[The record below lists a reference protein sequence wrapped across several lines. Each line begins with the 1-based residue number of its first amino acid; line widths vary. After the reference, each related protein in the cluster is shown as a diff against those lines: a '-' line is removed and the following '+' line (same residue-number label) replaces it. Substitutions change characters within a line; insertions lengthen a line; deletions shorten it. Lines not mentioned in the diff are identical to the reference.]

1 MMLSFGESLNRLI
14 FELMTSAIFCR
25 GVISFFCASQK
36 GFTMDFLTSI
46 GVLLLCGLLLG
57 SICKRIHLPSLVG
70 MLVVGI
76 VLSPYALNLLSP
88 DLLTI
93 SADIRQLALIII
105 LTRAGLSFDL
115 AELKK
120 NGRSAIMLCF
130 VPALFEIVGYLVFGT
145 WLLDMS
151 VKDAAIMGCVMAAVS
166 PAVIVPRM
174 LKLKE
179 EGYGTNKGIP
189 QMIMAGAS
197 ADDIFVIILFTS
209 LMALPTGQGFD
220 LGILWKIPCSI
231 ILGIGVGLLFGWLFA
246 KLFKKVHIRD
256 SIKVILLICFSIF
269 FITIENLIESVV
281 PFSGLLA
288 VIAMSAMLYRNHG
301 VCSKRLSVKY
311 NKLWLVAEVF
321 LFVLVGAEVD
331 IRFALHAG
339 AMIIAV
345 MDLAMIFRLVGVW
358 LCVLGTK
365 LNRKERLFCMI
376 GYMPKA
382 TVQAAIGA
390 IPLSM
395 GLACGQTVLTAAV
408 LAILITA
415 PIGAFL
421 IDIFYKKLLDNSSV

>member
-1 MMLSFGESLNRLI
+1 MMFSFGESLNRLI
-14 FELMTSAIFCR
+14 CKLMTSAIFCR
-25 GVISFFCASQK
+25 GVISLFVSSQK
-36 GFTMDFLTSI
+36 GFAMDFLTSI

-57 SICKRIHLPSLVG
+57 SICKRLHLPSLVG
-70 MLVVGI
+70 MLIVGI

-88 DLLTI
+88 ELLNI

-115 AELKK
+115 DELKK
-120 NGRSAIMLCF
+120 NGRIAIMLCF
-130 VPALFEIVGYLVFGT
+130 VPALFEIVGYIVFGS
-145 WLLDMS
+145 WLLDIPW
-151 VKDAAIMGCVMAAVS
+151 KDAAIMGCVMAAVS

-197 ADDIFVIILFTS
+197 ADDIFVIVLFTS
-209 LMALPTGQGFD
+209 LIALPSEKGFD
-220 LGILWKIPCSI
+220 LGILWKVPCSI
-231 ILGIGVGLLFGWLFA
+231 VLGIGAGLLFGWLFA
-246 KLFKKVHIRD
+246 RFFKKVHIRD
-256 SIKVILLICFSIF
+256 SIKVIILICFSIF
-269 FITIENLIESVV
+269 FISVENLIENAI

-301 VCSKRLSVKY
+301 ACAKRLSVKY
-311 NKLWLVAEVF
+311 NKLWLVAEIF

-331 IRFALHAG
+331 VRFALQAG

-345 MDLAMIFRLVGVW
+345 MALAMIFRLVGVW
-358 LCVLGTK
+358 LCVIGTK
-365 LNRKERLFCMI
+365 LTAKERLFCMI
-376 GYMPKA
+376 AYMPKA

-415 PIGAFL
+415 PVGAFL
-421 IDIFYKKLLDNSSV
+421 IDMLYKKLLCL

>member
-1 MMLSFGESLNRLI
+1 MMFSFGESLNRLI
-14 FELMTSAIFCR
+14 CKLMTSAIFCR
-25 GVISFFCASQK
+25 GVISLFVSSQK
-36 GFTMDFLTSI
+36 GFAMDFLTSI

-57 SICKRIHLPSLVG
+57 SICKRLHLPSLVG
-70 MLVVGI
+70 MLIVGI

-88 DLLTI
+88 ELLNI

-130 VPALFEIVGYLVFGT
+130 VPALFEIVGYIVFGS
-145 WLLDMS
+145 WLLDIPW
-151 VKDAAIMGCVMAAVS
+151 KDAAIMGCVMAAVS

-197 ADDIFVIILFTS
+197 ADDIFVIVLFTS
-209 LMALPTGQGFD
+209 LIALPSEKGFD
-220 LGILWKIPCSI
+220 LGILWKVPCSI
-231 ILGIGVGLLFGWLFA
+231 VLGIGAGLLFGWLFA
-246 KLFKKVHIRD
+246 RFFKKVHIRD
-256 SIKVILLICFSIF
+256 SIKVIILICFSIF
-269 FITIENLIESVV
+269 FISVENLIENAI

-301 VCSKRLSVKY
+301 ACAKRLSVKY
-311 NKLWLVAEVF
+311 NKLWLVAEIF

-331 IRFALHAG
+331 VRFALQAG

-345 MDLAMIFRLVGVW
+345 MALAMIFRLVGVW
-358 LCVLGTK
+358 LCVIGTK
-365 LNRKERLFCMI
+365 LTAKERLFCMI
-376 GYMPKA
+376 AYMPKA

-415 PIGAFL
+415 PVGAFL
-421 IDIFYKKLLDNSSV
+421 IDMLYKKLLCL

>member
-1 MMLSFGESLNRLI
+1 
-14 FELMTSAIFCR
+14 
-25 GVISFFCASQK
+25 
-36 GFTMDFLTSI
+36 MDFLTSI
-46 GVLLLCGLLLG
+46 GVLLICGLLLG
-57 SICKRIHLPSLVG
+57 SICKRLHLPSLVG
-70 MLVVGI
+70 MLIVGI

-88 DLLTI
+88 ELLNI

-105 LTRAGLSFDL
+105 LTRAGLSFDIG
-115 AELKK
+115 ELKK

-130 VPALFEIVGYLVFGT
+130 VPAVFEIIGYIVFGT

-151 VKDAAIMGCVMAAVS
+151 WKNAAVMGCVMAAVS

-179 EGYGTNKGIP
+179 EGYGTEKGIP

-197 ADDIFVIILFTS
+197 ADDIFVIVLFTS
-209 LMALPTGQGFD
+209 LIALPSDKGFD
-220 LGILWKIPCSI
+220 LGIIWKIPCSI
-231 ILGIGVGLLFGWLFA
+231 VLGIGVGLLFGWLFA
-246 KLFKKVHIRD
+246 RLFRKVHIRD
-256 SIKVILLICFSIF
+256 SIKVIILICFSIF
-269 FITIENLIESVV
+269 FISIENLIESIV

-288 VIAMSAMLYRNHG
+288 VIAMCAMLYRHHS
-301 VCSKRLSVKY
+301 VCAKRLSVKY

-331 IRFALHAG
+331 VRFAIKAG
-339 AMIIAV
+339 AMILAV
-345 MDLAMIFRLVGVW
+345 MGLAMVFRLLGVY

-365 LNRKERLFCMI
+365 LNHKERLFCMI
-376 GYMPKA
+376 AYVPKA

-395 GLACGQTVLTAAV
+395 GLSCGQMVLTAAV
-408 LAILITA
+408 LSILVAA

-421 IDIFYKKLLDNSSV
+421 IDCFYRRLLQKP

>member
-1 MMLSFGESLNRLI
+1 MFSFGESLNRLI
-14 FELMTSAIFCR
+14 IELMTSAIFCR

-36 GFTMDFLTSI
+36 GFIMDFLTSI
-46 GVLLLCGLLLG
+46 GILLLCGLLLG
-57 SICKRIHLPSLVG
+57 SICKRLHLPSLVG
-70 MLVVGI
+70 MLIVGI
-76 VLSPYALNLLSP
+76 ILSPYALNLLSP

-130 VPALFEIVGYLVFGT
+130 VPALFEIIGYVVFGM
-145 WLLDMS
+145 WLLGIS
-151 VKDAAIMGCVMAAVS
+151 FKDSAIMGCVMAAVS

-209 LMALPTGQGFD
+209 LIALPSGKGFD
-220 LGILWKIPCSI
+220 LGIFWKLPCSI
-231 ILGIGVGLLFGWLFA
+231 VLGVGVGLLFGWLFSIF
-246 KLFKKVHIRD
+246 FKRVHIRD
-256 SIKVILLICFSIF
+256 SIKVVILICFSIL
-269 FITIENLIESVV
+269 FITLQNLIEKAV

-288 VIAMSAMLYRNHG
+288 VISMSAMLYRNHNA
-301 VCSKRLSVKY
+301 CAKRLSVKY
-311 NKLWLVAEVF
+311 NKLWLVAEIF
-321 LFVLVGAEVD
+321 LFVLVGTEVD
-331 IRFALHAG
+331 VRFAIQAG
-339 AMIIAV
+339 AMILLIMA
-345 MDLAMIFRLVGVW
+345 LAMIFRLLGVS

-365 LNRKERLFCMI
+365 LNYKERLFCMI
-376 GYMPKA
+376 AYLPKA

-395 GLACGQTVLTAAV
+395 GLACGQIVLTAAV

-421 IDIFYKKLLDNSSV
+421 IDIFCKKLLDNSAN

>member
-1 MMLSFGESLNRLI
+1 
-14 FELMTSAIFCR
+14 
-25 GVISFFCASQK
+25 
-36 GFTMDFLTSI
+36 MDFLTSI
-46 GVLLLCGLLLG
+46 GILLLCGLLLG
-57 SICKRIHLPSLVG
+57 SICKRLHLPSLVG
-70 MLVVGI
+70 MLIVGI

-88 DLLTI
+88 DLLNI
-93 SADIRQLALIII
+93 SADIRQMALIII
-105 LTRAGLSFDL
+105 LTRAGLSFDFD
-115 AELKK
+115 ELKK

-130 VPALFEIVGYLVFGT
+130 VPALFEIIGYIVFGS
-145 WLLDMS
+145 WLLDMN

-209 LMALPTGQGFD
+209 LMALPTTQGFD
-220 LGILWKIPCSI
+220 LNILWKIPCSV
-231 ILGIGVGLLFGWLFA
+231 ILGVGVGLLFGWIFA

-256 SIKVILLICFSIF
+256 SVKVVLLICFSIL
-269 FITIENLIESVV
+269 FISIQNLVEEVV

-301 VCSKRLSVKY
+301 VCAKRLSVKY

-331 IRFALHAG
+331 VRFALQAG

-345 MDLAMIFRLVGVW
+345 MALAILFRLLGVW
-358 LCVLGTK
+358 ICVLGTK
-365 LNRKERLFCMI
+365 LNYKERLFCVI
-376 GYMPKA
+376 AYMPKA

-390 IPLSM
+390 IPLSL

-408 LAILITA
+408 LAILMTA

-421 IDIFYKKLLDNSSV
+421 IDIFYKKLLDHCSL

>member
-1 MMLSFGESLNRLI
+1 
-14 FELMTSAIFCR
+14 
-25 GVISFFCASQK
+25 
-36 GFTMDFLTSI
+36 MDFLTSI

-57 SICKRIHLPSLVG
+57 SIFKRLHLPSLVG

-76 VLSPYALNLLSP
+76 VLSPHALNLLAP

-130 VPALFEIVGYLVFGT
+130 VPALFEIAGYIVFGT
-145 WLLDMS
+145 SFLDMPW
-151 VKDAAIMGCVMAAVS
+151 KDAAIMGCVIAAVS

-179 EGYGTNKGIP
+179 DGYGTDKGIP

-197 ADDIFVIILFTS
+197 ADDIFVIVLFTS
-209 LMALPTGQGFD
+209 LIALPTGKSFD
-220 LGILWKIPCSI
+220 PGILWKIPCSI
-231 ILGIGVGLLFGWLFA
+231 VLGIGVGLVFGWLFA
-246 KLFKKVHIRD
+246 RFFKKVHIRD
-256 SIKVILLICFSIF
+256 SIKVVILICFSIL
-269 FITIENLIESVV
+269 FISLQNLVEEIV

-288 VIAMSAMLYRNHG
+288 VIAMSAMLYKHHG
-301 VCSKRLSVKY
+301 VCAKRLSVKY

-331 IRFALHAG
+331 VRFALQAG
-339 AMIIAV
+339 AMIVAV
-345 MDLAMIFRLVGVW
+345 MALAMMLRLLGVW

-365 LNRKERLFCMI
+365 LNNKERLFCI
-376 GYMPKA
+376 IAYMPKA

-395 GLACGQTVLTAAV
+395 GLACGQVVLTAAV
-408 LAILITA
+408 LSILITA
-415 PIGAFL
+415 PVGAFL
-421 IDIFYKKLLDNSSV
+421 IDVLYKKLLNEPISRD

>member
-1 MMLSFGESLNRLI
+1 M
-14 FELMTSAIFCR
+14 
-25 GVISFFCASQK
+25 
-36 GFTMDFLTSI
+36 
-46 GVLLLCGLLLG
+46 CGLLLG
-57 SICKRIHLPSLVG
+57 SICKRLHLPSLVG
-70 MLVVGI
+70 MLIVGI

-88 DLLTI
+88 ELLNI

-130 VPALFEIVGYLVFGT
+130 VPALFEIVGYIVFGL
-145 WLLDMS
+145 WLLDIPWN
-151 VKDAAIMGCVMAAVS
+151 DAAIMGCVMAAVS

-197 ADDIFVIILFTS
+197 ADDIFVIVLFTS
-209 LMALPTGQGFD
+209 LIALPSEKGFD
-220 LGILWKIPCSI
+220 LGILWKVPCSI
-231 ILGIGVGLLFGWLFA
+231 ILGIGAGLLFGWLFA
-246 KLFKKVHIRD
+246 RFFKKVHIRD
-256 SIKVILLICFSIF
+256 SIKVIILICFSIF
-269 FITIENLIESVV
+269 FISVENLIENAI

-301 VCSKRLSVKY
+301 ACAKRLSVKY
-311 NKLWLVAEVF
+311 NKLWLVAEIF

-331 IRFALHAG
+331 VRFALQAG
-339 AMIIAV
+339 AVIIAV
-345 MDLAMIFRLVGVW
+345 MALAMIFRLVGVW
-358 LCVLGTK
+358 LCVIGTK
-365 LNRKERLFCMI
+365 LTAKERLFCMI
-376 GYMPKA
+376 AYMPKA

-415 PIGAFL
+415 PVGAFL
-421 IDIFYKKLLDNSSV
+421 IDMLYKKLLCL

>member
-1 MMLSFGESLNRLI
+1 
-14 FELMTSAIFCR
+14 
-25 GVISFFCASQK
+25 
-36 GFTMDFLTSI
+36 MDFLTSI
-46 GVLLLCGLLLG
+46 GILLLCGLLLG
-57 SICKRIHLPSLVG
+57 SICKRLHLPSLVG
-70 MLVVGI
+70 MLIVGI

-88 DLLTI
+88 DLLNI
-93 SADIRQLALIII
+93 SSDIRQMALIII
-105 LTRAGLSFDL
+105 LTRAGLSFDFD
-115 AELKK
+115 ELKK

-130 VPALFEIVGYLVFGT
+130 VPALFEIIGYIVFGS
-145 WLLDMS
+145 WLLDMN

-209 LMALPTGQGFD
+209 LMALPTTQGFD
-220 LGILWKIPCSI
+220 LNILWKIPCSV
-231 ILGIGVGLLFGWLFA
+231 ILGVGVGLLFGWIFA

-256 SIKVILLICFSIF
+256 SVKVVLLICFSIL
-269 FITIENLIESVV
+269 FISIQNLVEEVV

-301 VCSKRLSVKY
+301 VCAKRLSVKY

-331 IRFALHAG
+331 VRFALQAG

-345 MDLAMIFRLVGVW
+345 MALAILFRLLGVW
-358 LCVLGTK
+358 ICVLGTK
-365 LNRKERLFCMI
+365 LNYKERLFCVI
-376 GYMPKA
+376 AYMPKA

-390 IPLSM
+390 IPLSL

-408 LAILITA
+408 LAILMTA

-421 IDIFYKKLLDNSSV
+421 IDIFYKKLLDHCSL

>member
-1 MMLSFGESLNRLI
+1 MLI
-14 FELMTSAIFCR
+14 
-25 GVISFFCASQK
+25 
-36 GFTMDFLTSI
+36 
-46 GVLLLCGLLLG
+46 
-57 SICKRIHLPSLVG
+57 
-70 MLVVGI
+70 VGI

-88 DLLTI
+88 ELLNI

-130 VPALFEIVGYLVFGT
+130 VPALFEIVGYIAFGL
-145 WLLDMS
+145 WLLDIPWN
-151 VKDAAIMGCVMAAVS
+151 DAAIMGCVMAAVS

-197 ADDIFVIILFTS
+197 ADDIFVIVLFTS
-209 LMALPTGQGFD
+209 LIALPSEKGFD
-220 LGILWKIPCSI
+220 LGILWKVPCSI
-231 ILGIGVGLLFGWLFA
+231 VLGIGAGLLFGWLFA
-246 KLFKKVHIRD
+246 RFFKKVHIRD
-256 SIKVILLICFSIF
+256 SIKVIILICFSIF
-269 FITIENLIESVV
+269 FISVENLIENAI

-301 VCSKRLSVKY
+301 ACAKRLSVKY
-311 NKLWLVAEVF
+311 NKLWLVAEIF

-331 IRFALHAG
+331 VRFALQAG

-345 MDLAMIFRLVGVW
+345 MALAMIFRLVGVW
-358 LCVLGTK
+358 LCVIGTK
-365 LNRKERLFCMI
+365 LTAKERLFCMI
-376 GYMPKA
+376 AYMPKA

-415 PIGAFL
+415 PVGAFL
-421 IDIFYKKLLDNSSV
+421 IDMLYKKLLCL

>member
-1 MMLSFGESLNRLI
+1 MFSFGESLNRLI
-14 FELMTSAIFCR
+14 CKLMTSAIFCR
-25 GVISFFCASQK
+25 GVISLFVSSQK
-36 GFTMDFLTSI
+36 GFAMDFLTSI

-57 SICKRIHLPSLVG
+57 SICKRLHLPSLVG
-70 MLVVGI
+70 MLIVGI

-88 DLLTI
+88 ELLNI

-130 VPALFEIVGYLVFGT
+130 VPALFEIVGYIVFGL
-145 WLLDMS
+145 WLLDIPW
-151 VKDAAIMGCVMAAVS
+151 KDAAIMGCVMAAVS

-197 ADDIFVIILFTS
+197 ADDIFVIVLFTS
-209 LMALPTGQGFD
+209 LIALPSEKGFD

-231 ILGIGVGLLFGWLFA
+231 VLGIGAGLLFGWLFA
-246 KLFKKVHIRD
+246 RFFKKVHIRD
-256 SIKVILLICFSIF
+256 SIKVIILICFSIS
-269 FITIENLIESVV
+269 FISVENLIENAI

-301 VCSKRLSVKY
+301 ACAKRLSVKY
-311 NKLWLVAEVF
+311 NKLWLVAEIF

-331 IRFALHAG
+331 VRFALQAG

-345 MDLAMIFRLVGVW
+345 MALAMIFRLVGVW
-358 LCVLGTK
+358 LCVIGTK
-365 LNRKERLFCMI
+365 LTAKERLFCMI
-376 GYMPKA
+376 AYMPKA

-415 PIGAFL
+415 PVGAFL
-421 IDIFYKKLLDNSSV
+421 IDMLYKKLLCL

>member
-1 MMLSFGESLNRLI
+1 
-14 FELMTSAIFCR
+14 
-25 GVISFFCASQK
+25 
-36 GFTMDFLTSI
+36 MDFLTSI
-46 GVLLLCGLLLG
+46 GILLLCGLLLG
-57 SICKRIHLPSLVG
+57 SICKRLHLPSLVG
-70 MLVVGI
+70 MLIVGI

-88 DLLTI
+88 DLQNI

-105 LTRAGLSFDL
+105 LTRAGLSFDFD
-115 AELKK
+115 ELKK

-130 VPALFEIVGYLVFGT
+130 VPALFEIIGYIVFGS
-145 WLLDMS
+145 WLLDMN
-151 VKDAAIMGCVMAAVS
+151 VKDAAVMGCVMAAVS

-209 LMALPTGQGFD
+209 LMALPTTQGFD
-220 LGILWKIPCSI
+220 LNILWKIPCSV
-231 ILGIGVGLLFGWLFA
+231 ILGVGVGLLFGWVFA

-256 SIKVILLICFSIF
+256 SVKVVLLICFSIL
-269 FITIENLIESVV
+269 FISLQNLVEEVV

-301 VCSKRLSVKY
+301 VCAKRLSVKY

-331 IRFALHAG
+331 VRFALQAG

-345 MDLAMIFRLVGVW
+345 MALAILFRLLGVW
-358 LCVLGTK
+358 ICVLGTK
-365 LNRKERLFCMI
+365 LNHKERLFCVI
-376 GYMPKA
+376 AYMPKA

-390 IPLSM
+390 IPLSL

-415 PIGAFL
+415 PIGAFS
-421 IDIFYKKLLDNSSV
+421 IDIFYKKLLDHCSL

>member
-1 MMLSFGESLNRLI
+1 
-14 FELMTSAIFCR
+14 
-25 GVISFFCASQK
+25 
-36 GFTMDFLTSI
+36 MDFITSI

-57 SICKRIHLPSLVG
+57 SICSKLRLPSLVG
-70 MLVVGI
+70 MLIVGI
-76 VLSPYALNLLSP
+76 VLSPYALDLLSP
-88 DLLTI
+88 ELLNI
-93 SADIRQLALIII
+93 SADLRQLALIII

-120 NGRSAIMLCF
+120 NGRSAIILCF
-130 VPALFEIVGYLVFGT
+130 VPALCEIVGYVVFGT
-145 WLLDMS
+145 WLLDMTW
-151 VKDAAIMGCVMAAVS
+151 KGAAIMGCVMAAVS

-189 QMIMAGAS
+189 QMLMAGAS
-197 ADDIFVIILFTS
+197 ADDIFVIVLFTS
-209 LMALPTGQGFD
+209 LVALPSDKGFD
-220 LGILWKIPCSI
+220 FGILWKIPCSI
-231 ILGIGVGLLFGWLFA
+231 ILGTGVGLLFGWLFA
-246 KLFKKVHIRD
+246 KFFKKVHIRD

-269 FITIENLIESVV
+269 FITVENLIESVV

-288 VIAMSAMLYRNHG
+288 VIAMCAMLYRHHG
-301 VCSKRLSVKY
+301 VCAKRLSVKY
-311 NKLWLVAEVF
+311 NKLWLVAEIF

-331 IRFALHAG
+331 VRFAIQAG
-339 AMIIAV
+339 AMILAV
-345 MDLAMIFRLVGVW
+345 MGLAMIFRLLGVW
-358 LCVLGTK
+358 LCVVGTK

-376 GYMPKA
+376 AYIPKA

-421 IDIFYKKLLDNSSV
+421 IDLFYKKLLSTE

>member
-1 MMLSFGESLNRLI
+1 MLI
-14 FELMTSAIFCR
+14 
-25 GVISFFCASQK
+25 
-36 GFTMDFLTSI
+36 
-46 GVLLLCGLLLG
+46 
-57 SICKRIHLPSLVG
+57 
-70 MLVVGI
+70 VGI

-88 DLLTI
+88 ELLNI

-130 VPALFEIVGYLVFGT
+130 VPALFEIVGYVVFGL
-145 WLLDMS
+145 WLLDIPWN
-151 VKDAAIMGCVMAAVS
+151 DAAIMGCVMAAVS

-197 ADDIFVIILFTS
+197 ADDIFVIVLFTS
-209 LMALPTGQGFD
+209 LIALPSEKGFD
-220 LGILWKIPCSI
+220 LGILWKVPCSI
-231 ILGIGVGLLFGWLFA
+231 VLGIGAGLLFGWLFA
-246 KLFKKVHIRD
+246 RFFKKVHIRD
-256 SIKVILLICFSIF
+256 SIKVIILICFSIF
-269 FITIENLIESVV
+269 FISVENLIENAI

-301 VCSKRLSVKY
+301 ACAKRLSVKY
-311 NKLWLVAEVF
+311 NKLWLVAEIF

-331 IRFALHAG
+331 VRFALQAG

-345 MDLAMIFRLVGVW
+345 MALAMIFRLVGVW
-358 LCVLGTK
+358 LCVIGTK
-365 LNRKERLFCMI
+365 LTAKERLFCMI
-376 GYMPKA
+376 AYMPKA

-415 PIGAFL
+415 PVGAFL
-421 IDIFYKKLLDNSSV
+421 IDMLYKKLLCL

>member
-1 MMLSFGESLNRLI
+1 
-14 FELMTSAIFCR
+14 
-25 GVISFFCASQK
+25 
-36 GFTMDFLTSI
+36 MDFLTSI

-105 LTRAGLSFDL
+105 LTRAGLSFDF

-120 NGRSAIMLCF
+120 NGRSATMLCF

-220 LGILWKIPCSI
+220 LGILWKIPCFI
-231 ILGIGVGLLFGWLFA
+231 ILGIGVGLLLFYQGRRPA
-246 KLFKKVHIRD
+246 EALLWFLYVSVFAPIVCFVFTPVDELDDLMRDHHWFCVIVLLWVFLATGLFLWGMSDPNTFR
-256 SIKVILLICFSIF
+256 IF
-269 FITIENLIESVV
+269 
-281 PFSGLLA
+281 
-288 VIAMSAMLYRNHG
+288 
-301 VCSKRLSVKY
+301 LSV
-311 NKLWLVAEVF
+311 F
-321 LFVLVGAEVD
+321 G
-331 IRFALHAG
+331 G
-339 AMIIAV
+339 
-345 MDLAMIFRLVGVW
+345 
-358 LCVLGTK
+358 
-365 LNRKERLFCMI
+365 
-376 GYMPKA
+376 GY
-382 TVQAAIGA
+382 
-390 IPLSM
+390 
-395 GLACGQTVLTAAV
+395 
-408 LAILITA
+408 
-415 PIGAFL
+415 
-421 IDIFYKKLLDNSSV
+421 Y

>member
-1 MMLSFGESLNRLI
+1 
-14 FELMTSAIFCR
+14 
-25 GVISFFCASQK
+25 
-36 GFTMDFLTSI
+36 MDFLTSI
-46 GVLLLCGLLLG
+46 GILLLCGLLLG
-57 SICKRIHLPSLVG
+57 SICKRLHLPSLVG
-70 MLVVGI
+70 MLIVGI

-88 DLLTI
+88 DLLNI

-105 LTRAGLSFDL
+105 LTRAGLSFDFD
-115 AELKK
+115 ELKK

-130 VPALFEIVGYLVFGT
+130 VPALFEIIGYIVFGS
-145 WLLDMS
+145 WLLDMN
-151 VKDAAIMGCVMAAVS
+151 VKDAAVMGCVMAAVS

-209 LMALPTGQGFD
+209 LMALPTTQGFD
-220 LGILWKIPCSI
+220 LNILWKIPCSV
-231 ILGIGVGLLFGWLFA
+231 ILGVGVGLLFGWVFA

-256 SIKVILLICFSIF
+256 SVKVVLLICFSIL
-269 FITIENLIESVV
+269 FISLQNLVEEVV

-301 VCSKRLSVKY
+301 VCAKRLSVKY

-331 IRFALHAG
+331 VRFALQAG

-345 MDLAMIFRLVGVW
+345 MALAILFRLLGVW
-358 LCVLGTK
+358 ICVLGTK
-365 LNRKERLFCMI
+365 LNHKERLFCVI
-376 GYMPKA
+376 AYMPKA

-390 IPLSM
+390 IPLSL

-415 PIGAFL
+415 PIGAFS
-421 IDIFYKKLLDNSSV
+421 IDIFYKKLLDHCSL

>member
-1 MMLSFGESLNRLI
+1 MFSFGESLNRLI
-14 FELMTSAIFCR
+14 CKLMTSAIFCR
-25 GVISFFCASQK
+25 GVISLFVSSQK
-36 GFTMDFLTSI
+36 GFAMDFLTSI

-57 SICKRIHLPSLVG
+57 SICKRLHLPSLVG
-70 MLVVGI
+70 MLIVGI

-88 DLLTI
+88 ELLNI

-115 AELKK
+115 DELKK
-120 NGRSAIMLCF
+120 NGRIAIMLCF
-130 VPALFEIVGYLVFGT
+130 VPALFEIVGYIVFGS
-145 WLLDMS
+145 WLLDIPW
-151 VKDAAIMGCVMAAVS
+151 KDAAIMGCVMAAVS

-197 ADDIFVIILFTS
+197 ADDIFVIVLFTS
-209 LMALPTGQGFD
+209 LIALPSEKGFD
-220 LGILWKIPCSI
+220 LGILWKIPCSFV
-231 ILGIGVGLLFGWLFA
+231 LGIGAGLLFGWLFA
-246 KLFKKVHIRD
+246 RFFKKVHIRD
-256 SIKVILLICFSIF
+256 SIKVIILICFSIF
-269 FITIENLIESVV
+269 FISVENLIENAI

-288 VIAMSAMLYRNHG
+288 VIAMSATLYRNHG
-301 VCSKRLSVKY
+301 ACAKRLSVKY
-311 NKLWLVAEVF
+311 NKLWLVAEIF

-331 IRFALHAG
+331 VRFALQAG

-345 MDLAMIFRLVGVW
+345 MALAMIFRLVGVW
-358 LCVLGTK
+358 LCVIGTK
-365 LNRKERLFCMI
+365 LTAKERLFCTI
-376 GYMPKA
+376 AYMPKA

-415 PIGAFL
+415 PAGAFL
-421 IDIFYKKLLDNSSV
+421 IDMLYKKLLCL

>member
-1 MMLSFGESLNRLI
+1 MMFSFGESLNRLI
-14 FELMTSAIFCR
+14 CKLMTSAIFCR
-25 GVISFFCASQK
+25 GVISLFVSSQK
-36 GFTMDFLTSI
+36 GFAMDFLTSI

-57 SICKRIHLPSLVG
+57 SICKRLHLPSLVG
-70 MLVVGI
+70 MLIVGI

-88 DLLTI
+88 ELLNI

-130 VPALFEIVGYLVFGT
+130 VPALFEIVGYIVFGS
-145 WLLDMS
+145 WLLDIPW
-151 VKDAAIMGCVMAAVS
+151 KDAAIMGCVMAAVS

-197 ADDIFVIILFTS
+197 ADDIFVIVLFTS
-209 LMALPTGQGFD
+209 LIALPSEKGFD

-231 ILGIGVGLLFGWLFA
+231 VLGIGAGLLFGWLFA
-246 KLFKKVHIRD
+246 RFFKKVHIRD
-256 SIKVILLICFSIF
+256 SIKVIILICFSIF
-269 FITIENLIESVV
+269 FISVENLIENAI

-301 VCSKRLSVKY
+301 ACAKRLSVKY
-311 NKLWLVAEVF
+311 NKLWLVAEIF
-321 LFVLVGAEVD
+321 LFALVGAEVD
-331 IRFALHAG
+331 VRFALQAG

-345 MDLAMIFRLVGVW
+345 MALAIIFRLVGVW
-358 LCVLGTK
+358 LCVIGTK
-365 LNRKERLFCMI
+365 LPAKERLFCMI
-376 GYMPKA
+376 AYMPKA

-415 PIGAFL
+415 PVGAFL
-421 IDIFYKKLLDNSSV
+421 IDMLYKKLLCL